1 MLHMLAGRRG
11 HIRIPQRNHRQILE
25 QHLFSLMIVADR
37 IIHVGL
43 ARGVID
49 QFVEGRAPVIAVVQ
63 ALAVGR

>member
-43 ARGVID
+43 ARSVID
-49 QFVEGRAPVIAVVQ
+49 
-63 ALAVGR
+63 